1 MAKARKSQENLPIA
15 IIGGGPAGL
24 SAALAAVKKYGNV
37 VLYDKNPEPAKKIRS
52 IINEPL
58 VIAKKLLGE
67 DSNEAFGDKYQ
78 FIAPALKSYGWKEI
92 SNQLKEMG
100 IHISS
105 NGKGRLSIPPEDIY
119 KLGDLFKKTVESHGI
134 VYKKSSRVTDLVIS
148 RGKVKGVVV
157 NGITHPVSAVVV
169 ACGSFSAPITGS
181 TKDGYAFAEK
191 AGHDIIPLRPAFVG
205 LETKEK
211 YGKILNGVEVR
222 DCQIRVLLDDEMQFV
237 DRGSL
242 RFTSYGLA
250 GDLILNNSAKMIIEL
265 LDKGTVK
272 IHMDQVPDLSRF
284 EITKFL
290 NQELPHTDRTTLFEH
305 LNEYLPDGLLGVMDK
320 IVRVHSS
327 RPVAFLSSLEKK
339 HIMLWLKDFP
349 FTIKG
354 ARPFNET
361 RGVLGGVA
369 LDDID
374 PETMRSNKVKNLYFA
389 GEVLDLLG
397 PWGGYNFGMAFST
410 GHLAGLSASMG
421 NGAGEKK

>member
-1 MAKARKSQENLPIA
+1 MAKSKKPEKNLPIA

-24 SAALAAVKKYGNV
+24 SAAIAAAEKYRNV
-37 VLYDKNPEPAKKIRS
+37 ILYDKNPEPAKKIRS
-52 IINEPL
+52 IANEPL
-58 VIAKKLLGE
+58 IIANKLVPE
-67 DSNEAFGDKYQ
+67 KFVEAYGDKYN
-78 FIAPALKSYGWKEI
+78 FISPALESYGWEEI
-92 SNQLKEMG
+92 SEQLKEMG
-100 IHISS
+100 IKVSS
-105 NGKGRLSIPPEDIY
+105 NGKGKLSIAPEDIEN
-119 KLGDLFKKTVESHGI
+119 LAELFKKTAESRGI
-134 VYKKSSRVTDLVIS
+134 VYKKSSRVSDLVIS

-157 NGITHPVSAVVV
+157 NGITHPVAAVVV
-169 ACGSFSAPITGS
+169 ACGSFSAPKTGS

-191 AGHDIIPLRPAFVG
+191 AGHEVNPIKPAFVG
-205 LETKEK
+205 LVTNER
-211 YGKILNGVEVR
+211 YGKILDGVEVR
-222 DCQIRVLLDDEMQFV
+222 DCLIRVYLDEDLQFV
-237 DRGSL
+237 DRGKL
-242 RFTSYGLA
+242 EFTGYGLA
-250 GDLILNNSAKMIIEL
+250 GDIILNNSAKIIEL

-272 IHMDQVPDLSRF
+272 IHMDQVPDLSKF

-305 LNEYLPDGLLGVMDK
+305 LNSYLPDGLLEVMDK

-354 ARPFNET
+354 PRPFNET

-374 PETMRSNKVKNLYFA
+374 PETMRSKKVKNLYFA

-397 PWGGYNFGMAFST
+397 PWGGYNFEMAFST
-410 GHLAGLSASMG
+410 GHLAGLSASMD